1 MKKVLVILSLFA
13 FILAMNVSVSSAF
26 AQKAGVEY
34 AKIDKD
40 PTKDGKKTTTDKA
53 KSGCDPKNCTTSK
66 DCSKSCTTTTATTT
80 TKSSC
85 CPSAAKS
92 SCSGEKKTESAQA
105 TPDKQ

>member
-13 FILAMNVSVSSAF
+13 FLLAVNVSVSTAF

-40 PTKDGKKTTTDKA
+40 PTKDGKKTTTDKG
-53 KSGCDPKNCTTSK
+53 KSGCDPKNCSTSK
-66 DCSKSCTTTTATTT
+66 DCSKSCTTTATT

-85 CPSAAKS
+85 CPSTAKS
-92 SCSGEKKTESAQA
+92 SCGGEKKTDAAQA